1 MLWMEGA
8 ASGDHRRKRGARDS
22 NSSSGI
28 GRAVHSGTAVFG
40 AMENTDTPR
49 RRRGVASDTG
59 KKTHHRVKST
69 TTDGVQ
75 SVRGR
80 GSGGEGDEKGQT
92 KRNKRRSRLSS
103 IGDVFNRLRHK
114 ESNDGG
120 GGSNQAEESERHEHG
135 QASSR
140 QERRPSRRRSTSEIN
155 GRPANGETRRRRK
168 SRQSLQEPP
177 KTAKVVVKTG
187 TRRDTKTRRRDKAP
201 KAPRPRRRDIL
212 ECSSSDGDASS
223 SSSSTSSSDSSSA
236 NSGRFAPQHHEKPK
250 RPSRT
255 TYYRSASTSST
266 KTTALSSFSEHDE
279 PVNLSSNV
287 QALSLFKE
295 KDESVNL
302 TSKVQ
307 GQKNRATQNRATQT
321 TKLSSDSSIENL
333 LELHR
338 IAPLMR
344 NYDDSFLTTSAG
356 TNDPPPDESGQQ
368 HANVFKKQISYLRQ
382 KVTNDAPPP
391 ARFSEANLRAVTA
404 ELESI
409 KQTQEYVH
417 DRASTLTRALTCA
430 SQSLDSSSV
439 RTLGPDE
446 MSVRTIGVG
455 EMSVRTLGP
464 DEASGNQ
471 NESSMMASLYLSDLE
486 LSAGISDG

>member
-1 MLWMEGA
+1 
-8 ASGDHRRKRGARDS
+8 
-22 NSSSGI
+22 
-28 GRAVHSGTAVFG
+28 
-40 AMENTDTPR
+40 
-49 RRRGVASDTG
+49 
-59 KKTHHRVKST
+59 
-69 TTDGVQ
+69 
-75 SVRGR
+75 
-80 GSGGEGDEKGQT
+80 
-92 KRNKRRSRLSS
+92 
-103 IGDVFNRLRHK
+103 
-114 ESNDGG
+114 
-120 GGSNQAEESERHEHG
+120 
-135 QASSR
+135 
-140 QERRPSRRRSTSEIN
+140 
-155 GRPANGETRRRRK
+155 
-168 SRQSLQEPP
+168 
-177 KTAKVVVKTG
+177 
-187 TRRDTKTRRRDKAP
+187 
-201 KAPRPRRRDIL
+201 
-212 ECSSSDGDASS
+212 
-223 SSSSTSSSDSSSA
+223 
-236 NSGRFAPQHHEKPK
+236 
-250 RPSRT
+250 
-255 TYYRSASTSST
+255 
-266 KTTALSSFSEHDE
+266 
-279 PVNLSSNV
+279 VNLSSNV